1 MKKVGNTSFLF
12 NSTCKQY
19 NTRLVSFLNNM
30 FKQDGF
36 ELIDSNS
43 KKYVIGN
50 PTKDKPIVI
59 RFLDQKLM
67 QKLLINPDL
76 YFGEAYMNGSLV
88 IENGTLTDFLDLAF
102 KNIGRGN
109 INSYGAVIKKIKGTF
124 GYLTNLNKIIKSKE
138 NVAHH
143 YDISEK
149 LYDLFLDKNR
159 QYSCAY
165 FKNDSDTL
173 EQAQSNKIHH
183 IIKKLNIQ
191 PNQKV
196 LDVGSG
202 WGTLAL
208 AIAKET
214 NASVTGI
221 TLSENQ
227 FEYSQNKAKE
237 MNLSN
242 QVDFKLIDYRQLNE
256 KFDRIVSVG
265 MFEHVGRNFY
275 RTYFNKVFQL
285 LNEKGIALIHT
296 IGSSMPPRDPQPW
309 IQKYI
314 FPGGYTPSLSE
325 ISKPI
330 EKSGLIVSDI
340 EVLRMH
346 YAHTLRNWKERFLS
360 KKDTVLDMFDEKFFR
375 MWEFYLASCEMAFK
389 WGDQVVFQLQLA
401 KDNSSVP
408 NTRDYIY

>member
-1 MKKVGNTSFLF
+1 MK
-12 NSTCKQY
+12 
-19 NTRLVSFLNNM
+19 LVSFLNSL
-30 FKQDGF
+30 FKHDGF

-43 KKYVIGN
+43 KKYVIGK
-50 PTKDKPIVI
+50 PSREKPISLKL
-59 RFLDQKLM
+59 LDPKLM
-67 QKLLINPDL
+67 QKLLLYPDL
-76 YFGEAYMNGSLV
+76 YFGEAYMDGSLV
-88 IENGTLTDFLDLAF
+88 IENGNITEFLDLAF

-109 INSYGAVIKKIKGTF
+109 INSYGAVIKKLRGTYR
-124 GYLTNLNKIIKSKE
+124 YLTSFNKIAKSKE

-149 LYDLFLDKNR
+149 LYDLFLDENR

-165 FKNDSDTL
+165 FKNENDTL
-173 EQAQSNKIHH
+173 QQAQNNKIHH

-196 LDVGSG
+196 LDIGSG

-214 NASVTGI
+214 QASVTGI

-227 FEYSQNKAKE
+227 FEYSKNKAKE

-242 QVDFKLIDYRQLNE
+242 KVDFKLIDYRQLNE
-256 KFDRIVSVG
+256 KFDRVVSVG
-265 MFEHVGRNFY
+265 MFEHVGRKFY
-275 RTYFNKVFQL
+275 RTYFNKVFKL
-285 LNEKGIALIHT
+285 LNERGIALIHT

-325 ISKPI
+325 VANPI
-330 EKSGLIVSDI
+330 ENSGLIVSDI

-360 KKDTVLDMFDEKFFR
+360 KKDIVLDMFDEKFFR

-389 WGDQVVFQLQLA
+389 WGDQVVFQFQLS

>member
-1 MKKVGNTSFLF
+1 MK
-12 NSTCKQY
+12 
-19 NTRLVSFLNNM
+19 LVSFLNSL
-30 FKQDGF
+30 FKHDGF

-43 KKYVIGN
+43 KKYVIG
-50 PTKDKPIVI
+50 KPSREKLISLKL
-59 RFLDQKLM
+59 LDPKLM
-67 QKLLINPDL
+67 QKLLLYPDL
-76 YFGEAYMNGSLV
+76 YFGEAYMDGSLV
-88 IENGTLTDFLDLAF
+88 IENGNITEFLDLAF

-109 INSYGAVIKKIKGTF
+109 INSYGAVIKKLRGTYR
-124 GYLTNLNKIIKSKE
+124 YLTSFNKIVKSKE

-149 LYDLFLDKNR
+149 LYDLFLDENR

-165 FKNDSDTL
+165 FKNENDTL
-173 EQAQSNKIHH
+173 EQAQNNKIHH

-196 LDVGSG
+196 LDIGSG

-214 NASVTGI
+214 QASVTGI

-227 FEYSQNKAKE
+227 FEYSKNKAKE

-242 QVDFKLIDYRQLNE
+242 KVDFKLIDYRQLNE
-256 KFDRIVSVG
+256 KFDRVVSVG
-265 MFEHVGRNFY
+265 MFEHVGRKFY
-275 RTYFNKVFQL
+275 RTYFNKVFKL
-285 LNEKGIALIHT
+285 LNERGIALIHT

-325 ISKPI
+325 VANPI
-330 EKSGLIVSDI
+330 ENSGLIVSDI

-360 KKDTVLDMFDEKFFR
+360 KKDIVLDMFDEKFFR

-389 WGDQVVFQLQLA
+389 WGDQVVFQFQLS

>member
-1 MKKVGNTSFLF
+1 MSLI
-12 NSTCKQY
+12 
-19 NTRLVSFLNNM
+19 SFLNDL
-30 FKQDGF
+30 FKEDGF
-36 ELIDSNS
+36 ELVDSNS

-50 PTKDKPIVI
+50 PKKEKPIVI
-59 RFLDQKLM
+59 KLLDQKLM

-76 YFGEAYMNGSLV
+76 YFGEAYMDGSLV
-88 IENGTLTDFLDLAF
+88 IKNGTLTEFLDLAF
-102 KNIGRGN
+102 KNIGRGD
-109 INSYGAVIKKIKGTF
+109 INFYGSVIKKIKGTF
-124 GYLTNLNKIIKSKE
+124 RYLTNFNKIVKSKE

-149 LYDLFLDKNR
+149 LYDLFLDENR

-165 FKNDSDTL
+165 FKNDNDTL
-173 EQAQSNKIHH
+173 EQAQNNKIHH
-183 IIKKLNIQ
+183 IIKKLNIH

-196 LDVGSG
+196 LDIGSG

-214 NASVTGI
+214 KASVTGI

-227 FEYSQNKAKE
+227 FEYSKNKAKE

-242 QVDFKLIDYRQLNE
+242 QVEFKLVDYRQLNE

-265 MFEHVGRNFY
+265 MFEHVGRKFY
-275 RTYFNKVFQL
+275 KTYFNTVFKL

-309 IQKYI
+309 ITKYI

-325 ISKPI
+325 VAKPI
-330 EKSGLIVSDI
+330 ENSGLIVSDI

-360 KKDTVLDMFDEKFFR
+360 KKDTVLGMFDEKFFR

-389 WGDQVVFQLQLA
+389 WGDQVVFQFQLS
-401 KDNSSVP
+401 KDNISVP
-408 NTRDYIY
+408 NTRDY

>member
-1 MKKVGNTSFLF
+1 MS
-12 NSTCKQY
+12 
-19 NTRLVSFLNNM
+19 LVSFLNDL

-36 ELIDSNS
+36 ELVDSNS

-50 PTKDKPIVI
+50 PKKEKPIVI
-59 RFLDQKLM
+59 KLLDQKLM

-76 YFGEAYMNGSLV
+76 YFGEAYMDGSLV
-88 IENGTLTDFLDLAF
+88 IQNGTLTEFLDLAF
-102 KNIGRGN
+102 KNIGRGD
-109 INSYGAVIKKIKGTF
+109 INFYGSVIKKIKGTF
-124 GYLTNLNKIIKSKE
+124 RYLTNFNKIVKSKE

-149 LYDLFLDKNR
+149 LYDLFLDENR

-165 FKNDSDTL
+165 FKNDNDTL
-173 EQAQSNKIHH
+173 EQAQNNKIHH

-196 LDVGSG
+196 LDIGSG

-214 NASVTGI
+214 KASVTGI

-227 FEYSQNKAKE
+227 FEYSKNKAKE

-265 MFEHVGRNFY
+265 MFEHVGRKFY
-275 RTYFNKVFQL
+275 KTYFNTVFKL

-309 IQKYI
+309 ITKYI

-325 ISKPI
+325 VVKPI
-330 EKSGLIVSDI
+330 ENSGLIVSDI

-360 KKDTVLDMFDEKFFR
+360 KKDTILGMFDEKFFR

-389 WGDQVVFQLQLA
+389 WGDQVVFQFQLS
-401 KDNSSVP
+401 KDNTSVP